1 MDGKVTIESGKYKA
15 IVNIKQDEN
24 GEQKVN
30 INFEPKLDLKINSPE
45 INFVANFTNLI
56 IEILKG

>member
-1 MDGKVTIESGKYKA
+1 MDGKVTIESGEYKT
-15 IVNIKQDEN
+15 IVSIKQDEN
-24 GEQKVN
+24 GEQKVY

-45 INFVANFTNLI
+45 INFVANFTNII